1 MYTACLLDQDNK
13 PTDLYNYVKEIN
25 AEIQSFAAAFN
36 SYSFTKCMAVCVQ
49 TYGADNFKSE
59 LYAMNTPLDFSDRR
73 YIANIETEGNCLVG
87 CFDRAED
94 EAYML
99 ANYGYPD
106 ETQAIELTI
115 TLKGG
120 ATHLAVYGGDGY
132 SGTPEVIAAQD
143 GKVAL
148 SIAPGDGKFVVPLL

>member
-1 MYTACLLDQDNK
+1 MDLRDQLDAAFFCMSVHFLQ
-13 PTDLYNYVKEIN
+13 ICRC
-25 AEIQSFAAAFN
+25 IAAALIIE
-36 SYSFTKCMAVCVQ
+36 MAVCVQ

-73 YIANIETEGNCLVG
+73 YIADIETEGNCLVG

-143 GKVAL
+143 GKVTL

>member
-1 MYTACLLDQDNK
+1 
-13 PTDLYNYVKEIN
+13 
-25 AEIQSFAAAFN
+25 
-36 SYSFTKCMAVCVQ
+36 
-49 TYGADNFKSE
+49 
-59 LYAMNTPLDFSDRR
+59 MNTPLDFSDRR

-143 GKVAL
+143 GKVTL
-148 SIAPGDGKFVVPLL
+148 NIAPGDGKFVVPPPIKTDASAPPDRMRSAADAAPIH